1 MNRFDDLVPAFVRA
15 IGPYVPG
22 KPVKQAEQES
32 GVRCIK
38 MASNENP
45 FGPSPHALTA
55 MREAAAEANLYPDAE
70 NSELRRLLAERH
82 NVKPE
87 ELLVTAGSSSML
99 NIIGRTLLAPGLN
112 AVTSERSFIVY
123 PIVTRITGGRFITVP
138 MRGDSYDLDAILAAI
153 TPETRIIYVANPNN
167 PTGTLIEAPEMDR
180 FVERIPQHV
189 CVVLDEAYSDFAE
202 YFAAQRGVKY
212 SRSIDYVHEGRNVV
226 VLRTFSKAQGLAG
239 LRIGYGIAP
248 AELMQY
254 FARMKTV
261 FTVSGVAEAAAIAA
275 VGDTAHIRR
284 TQENNAAG
292 AKWLEERIREMRVK
306 VVPTWGNFLYVEL
319 GEDASAIGKRL
330 QNEGVI
336 IRPLTGSWGA
346 PTAIRVTVGT
356 PEQNELFIKAF
367 KKVMEK
373 AAVGS

>member
-1 MNRFDDLVPAFVRA
+1 MNRFDDLVPPFVRA
-15 IGPYVPG
+15 MGPYVPG
-22 KPVKQAEQES
+22 KNLKQAEQES

-45 FGPSPHALTA
+45 FGPSPRALTA
-55 MREAAAEANLYPDAE
+55 MREAAADANFYPDAE
-70 NSELRRLLAERH
+70 NNALRERLAAKH

-112 AVTSERSFIVY
+112 AITSERSFIVY
-123 PIVTRITGGRFITVP
+123 PIVVKAAGGQFITVP
-138 MRGDSYDLDAILAAI
+138 MRGDTYNLEAILSAVNAD
-153 TPETRIIYVANPNN
+153 TRIIFIANPNN
-167 PTGTLIEAPEMDR
+167 PTGTLIEAAEMDR
-180 FVERIPQHV
+180 FMDRVPKNV

-202 YFAAQRGVKY
+202 YFAAERGVKY
-212 SRSIDYVHEGRNVV
+212 SRSMDYVREGRNIV

-239 LRIGYGIAP
+239 LRIGYGIGP

-275 VGDTAHIRR
+275 IGDADHIRR
-284 TQENNAAG
+284 TQGNNAAG
-292 AKWLEERIREMRVK
+292 AKWLEERIRAMGLK
-306 VVPTWGNFLYVEL
+306 VLTTWANFLYVEL
-319 GEDASAIGKRL
+319 GEDASAVGKRL

-336 IRPLTGSWGA
+336 IRPLTGTWGA
-346 PTAIRVTVGT
+346 PSAIRVTVGT

-367 KKVMEK
+367 RKVMEK
-373 AAVGS
+373 AAVG

>member
-1 MNRFDDLVPAFVRA
+1 MNRFDDLVPPFVRA

-45 FGPSPHALTA
+45 FGPSPQALAA

-70 NSELRRLLAERH
+70 NSELRSRLAAKHGVR
-82 NVKPE
+82 PE
-87 ELLVTAGSSSML
+87 QLLVTAGSSSML
-99 NIIGRTLLAPGLN
+99 NIIARTLLAPELN
-112 AVTSERSFIVY
+112 ALTSERSFIVY
-123 PIVTRITGGRFITVP
+123 PIVTRATGARLITVP
-138 MRGDSYDLDAILAAI
+138 MRGDAYDLEAILAAI
-153 TPETRIIYVANPNN
+153 TPETRIIFIANPNN
-167 PTGTLIEAPEMDR
+167 PTGTLVEAPEMDR
-180 FVERIPQHV
+180 FMDRAPKHV

-202 YFAAQRGVKY
+202 HFAAQRGVKY
-212 SRSIDYVHEGRNVV
+212 SRSIEYVREGRNVA

-261 FTVSGVAEAAAIAA
+261 FTVSGVAEAAALAA
-275 VGDTAHIRR
+275 VGDTAHVRR

-292 AKWLEERIREMRVK
+292 AKWLEERIREMGVK
-306 VVPTWGNFLYVEL
+306 VVPTWANFLYVEL

-356 PEQNELFIKAF
+356 PEQNEQFFKAF
-367 KKVMEK
+367 KKVMAK
-373 AAVGS
+373 AAVST